1 MPAVVD
7 VSEEKLKELRG
18 IVRRQAEDRPGV
30 YRMVSEGGEVV
41 YVGKSKRVRSR
52 LMSYFRAAFPD
63 EKGARIVREAAA
75 IEWSYVPSEFAAL
88 LEELRLIKRL
98 RPRFNHA
105 MKRDGRN
112 YAFVAIT
119 REPAPRLVVL
129 RGTGTRGESVVYG
142 PFTGAMWLKEA
153 LRELSDSLGLRDC
166 THDRRM
172 KYSDQQEIFIIPPR
186 TPGCIRFEIGKC
198 LGPCVAATSAS
209 AYRERVSQARAFLDG
224 ANDGPIERLAASM
237 KDASERLEFER
248 AGVLRDKRQRLED
261 LRGQFDRMR
270 FAAESLTFAYH
281 VEGVGGDDRVY
292 LIRRGVVRAE
302 LPAPQSRAEEKA
314 LRESVRRVA
323 DDTPITAA
331 RSIPQ
336 HEVDELL
343 VIAAWFKAHPSEM
356 ERAKPFQR
364 SAINDLVTAIRKQ
377 QPSSSPSK

>member
-1 MPAVVD
+1 MPVVAD
-7 VSEEKLKELRG
+7 PAEGRLKELRG

-41 YVGKSKRVRSR
+41 YVGKSKRVRTR
-52 LMSYFRAAFPD
+52 LLSYFRAVFPD
-63 EKGARIVREAAA
+63 DKGARIVREAAH
-75 IEWSYVPSEFAAL
+75 IEWTYVPSEFAAL
-88 LEELRLIKRL
+88 LEELRAIKRL

-129 RGTGTRGESVVYG
+129 RSTGMRGESVVYG
-142 PFTGAMWLKEA
+142 PFTGATWLKEA

-172 KYSDQQEIFIIPPR
+172 KYSDQHEIFTLPPR

-198 LGPCVAATSAS
+198 LGPCVAAPAAA
-209 AYRERVSQARAFLDG
+209 AYRERVLQARAFLDG
-224 ANDGPIERLAASM
+224 TNDGPIERLAARM
-237 KDASERLEFER
+237 KEASDRLEFER
-248 AGVLRDKRQRLED
+248 AGALRDKRERLEG
-261 LRGQFDRMR
+261 LRDQFERMR

-281 VEGVGGDDRVY
+281 VDGVEGDDRVY
-292 LIRRGVVRAE
+292 LIRRGVVRVE
-302 LPAPQSRAEEKA
+302 LPAPRNVDDESA
-314 LRESVRRVA
+314 LKVAARRVVA
-323 DDTPITAA
+323 DTPITGA

-343 VIAAWFKAHPSEM
+343 VIAAWFRAHPSEM
-356 ERAKPFQR
+356 ERSKPL
-364 SAINDLVTAIRKQ
+364 NDDT
-377 QPSSSPSK
+377 SG